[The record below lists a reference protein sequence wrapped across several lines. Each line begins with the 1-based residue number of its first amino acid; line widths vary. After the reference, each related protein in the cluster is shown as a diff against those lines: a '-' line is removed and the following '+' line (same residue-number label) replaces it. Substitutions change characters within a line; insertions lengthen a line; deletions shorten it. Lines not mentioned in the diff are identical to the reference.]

1 MRLSHTSRRPATV
14 TVIVIAF
21 LALLAVVA
29 LTFALYGM
37 READESK
44 VFRDSHNGGQTGMR
58 FNTRGSSTSDQP
70 PEPEVIINDALGKA
84 IYGSPDDLRGYFNML
99 RHQEIAR
106 TMYGFNPVDPTGAT
120 QAYNGVGALPGDVVH
135 STVPPALV
143 GSTNRVNWSWPG
155 AGAPLLDSDN
165 NYWRD
170 PIGNTQ
176 PPYNAATYKY
186 FARSANYTYPDRN
199 NMFLGAVDPKS
210 GRVLIPSYHR
220 PWLLGGAPTPQNN
233 ESGPQQYITPDP
245 NNPWLNP
252 EGRYLM
258 LRPRPIDHVY
268 NGTSEWRY
276 PEPDGQGGHADVENL
291 PGKSIGRQP
300 DSMWMDLDLPV
311 GRWMGKSYKPMV
323 AFLIVDTDGRINL
336 NTAGNYVQQIAG
348 GPPFKL
354 PGSNQGIGPWEVNP
368 THVLRDSTNSPDY
381 YGGYQIVS
389 GPIAPPRAAHNR
401 LGYTNPAGPIP
412 LKRVSSYYGDSLFP
426 NMPAPGSGA
435 HTYSSIDFDGGGQQA
450 QPYSMSI
457 GHETGIV
464 WAPPYDGMPGNAGNP
479 PRPSGA
485 GRYGNG
491 IYIPGAYDERSHHPS
506 MFNPYLLRARGAIN
520 PNGSV
525 DLPNRVFGVEELR
538 HLNSEYNYG
547 NYQPSEVARLA
558 QNSLGQSIFQSGRLN
573 PRWATTVM
581 SHDMHLP
588 GASPWLNAPSNQYT
602 LFPPGQGQPPS
613 QPQGPPPSA
622 LDFTSPTANLLSA
635 DFDSS
640 YRAKLAS
647 IVSAIDVTRKLTDY
661 RNNASQPYGP
671 MNMGNLNRAMQ
682 DRYNLCKD
690 IFDRLRYATCGQ
702 SPGYT
707 PAAATPEFHAHRFL
721 AQLAVN
727 IVDYIDNDD
736 VMTVFPWNPSAAG
749 NPFGTQAD
757 FTPPNNKQRVVFGF
771 ERPRLVMNETYIRY
785 ENDISDPKTQDPMD
799 MNKPKARLP
808 YQMKIWME
816 LHNPLTPANPAEQ
829 FTNPQLDDGNNGGY
843 RAKLVDTL
851 PGGETSI
858 YRILISKVNRNP
870 APMDPTDPM
879 LMRTQ
884 DNVDGTPDNMAAQI
898 IRTVDFR
905 SGNVTHPPVGQP
917 KVVQPNIGGN
927 YGPNSSFYILGP
939 EQDGPPMMANQPAQF
954 PGNENPPIQA
964 NLTTRDL
971 QYPMDSPGR
980 INAMGGEPNDIDI
993 NTNRPNWVPGFTLQR
1008 LANPYADGPMTN
1020 PLNPYVTT
1028 DYLNPDLNAGSIYD
1042 RVEASFSGNPNNMG
1056 IVPDLLTTFSWGR
1069 RQPYDAF
1076 INYGQ
1081 QNRYRQQ
1088 TNGAAAGQVGG
1099 QTFGRHNGSQ
1109 LAAYPG
1115 PGGND
1120 TLEQPFRPLVHL
1132 DRVLLSQA
1140 ELMHVVAV
1148 KPHEL
1153 TQTYQAPPN
1162 GQRWQFTA
1170 NWLDQGVV
1178 APNRGTYL
1186 WRALEFLKVPTRH
1199 AGLGMGGRVAGKV
1212 NINTTYAQE
1221 IFDAVCDAQSGTN
1234 RFSQAQVNQAWQ
1246 VLRGQRTP
1254 NWTTEPP
1261 SPNPFS
1267 AQDRPFYGMAAAVSP
1282 QTPPNSSVMDQHR
1295 TIVHAPQAPG
1305 QRGLW
1310 DGSIISGEDYFPSPS
1325 ANAGAVQKFELLSK
1339 VFNQFTTRS
1348 NCFTVYATIGYFE
1361 VRNPGPY
1368 NETNRPI
1375 LGKELGLDEGQVTRH
1390 KFFSVIDRTNLSI
1403 ETPAAPNQPIRQ
1415 GAPPVYFSY
1424 QPNVPLPTAANGY
1437 TVVPDPLPTGLPTDI
1452 RIPITGRDANGRL
1465 MGHYDGTSWT
1475 IQNGVSRLEIGIGQN
1490 VESNLP
1496 ITVLPPDP
1504 MDPATSTTTAV
1515 SRVTLTR
1522 AHDRG
1527 AQMRLMNPDPN
1538 QMPSVPGNPGP
1549 QPGFNY
1555 KSQRYA
1561 PVVKYVEQLR

>member
-1 MRLSHTSRRPATV
+1 MRLSHTSRRPATI
-14 TVIVIAF
+14 TVIVVAF
-21 LALLAVVA
+21 LALLFVVG
-29 LTFALYGM
+29 LTFALYGI

-84 IYGSPDDLRGYFNML
+84 IYGSPDDLRGYFNVL
-99 RHQEIAR
+99 RHQEISR
-106 TMYGFNPVDPTGAT
+106 TMYGYNPADPTGAT
-120 QAYNGVGALPGDVVH
+120 QAYSGVGALPADVVH
-135 STVPPALV
+135 PATSVPPPLV

-220 PWLLGGAPTPQNN
+220 PWLLGGAPTPPNN
-233 ESGPQQYITPDP
+233 ELGAQQFITPDP
-245 NNPWLNP
+245 LNPWLNP

-258 LRPRPIDHVY
+258 LRPRPIDQVY

-311 GRWMGKSYKPMV
+311 GRWMGKNYKPMV

-401 LGYTNPAGPIP
+401 LGYTSAYSSAVP
-412 LKRVSSYYGDSLFP
+412 LKRVTSYYGDSLFP

-450 QPYSMSI
+450 QTYSMSI

-479 PRPSGA
+479 PRPSST

-491 IYIPGAYDERSHHPS
+491 VYIPGAYDERSHHPS
-506 MFNPYLLRARGAIN
+506 LFNPYLLRARGAIN

-558 QNSLGQSIFQSGRLN
+558 PNSLGQSVIQSGRLN

-581 SHDMHLP
+581 SNDMHLP

-647 IVSAIDVTRKLTDY
+647 IVSAIDLTRKLTDY
-661 RNNASQPYGP
+661 RNNASQPYSP
-671 MNMGNLNRAMQ
+671 TNMGNLNRARQ
-682 DRYNLCKD
+682 DRHNLCKD
-690 IFDRLRYATCGQ
+690 IFDRLRFATCGQ
-702 SPGYT
+702 SPGYA
-707 PAAATPEFHAHRFL
+707 PLPVPEFNAHRFL

-727 IVDYIDNDD
+727 IVDFIDNDEI
-736 VMTVFPWNPSAAG
+736 MTVFPWNPSNSA

-757 FTPPNNKQRVVFGF
+757 FTPQDIKQRVVFGF

-785 ENDISDPKTQDPMD
+785 ENDPADQKTADPNDG
-799 MNKPKARLP
+799 NKRKAQLP
-808 YQMKIWME
+808 YSMNIWME
-816 LHNPLTPANPAEQ
+816 LHNPLTPANAAEQ
-829 FTNPQLDDGNNGGY
+829 SLSPEGDDGASGGY
-843 RAKLVDTL
+843 RAKLVDNL
-851 PGGETSI
+851 PAETSI
-858 YRILISKVNRNP
+858 YRVLINKLNRNP
-870 APMDPTDPM
+870 APMDPSDPM
-879 LMRTQ
+879 RMRLP
-884 DNVDGTPDNMAAQI
+884 DNVDGTPDNTAAPL
-898 IRTVDFR
+898 IRVVDFR
-905 SGNVTHPPVGQP
+905 TNVSHPMAGQP
-917 KVVQPNIGGN
+917 KVVQPNTGGQF
-927 YGPNSSFYILGP
+927 GPNSSFYIIGP
-939 EQDGPPMMANQPAQF
+939 LNDVPGQANNQAAVL
-954 PGNENPPIQA
+954 PGNIQA
-964 NLTTRDL
+964 NLTTSNL
-971 QYPMDSPGR
+971 QIQLDSPSR
-980 INAMGGEPNDIDI
+980 ITATGGEPTDIDVL
-993 NTNRPNWVPGFTLQR
+993 TNRPTWIPGFTLQR
-1008 LANPYADGPMTN
+1008 LANPFVDPNDPNN
-1020 PLNPYVTT
+1020 PNPYVTI
-1028 DYLNPDLNAGSIYD
+1028 DYLNPDITTTSIYD
-1042 RVEASFSGNPNNMG
+1042 RVDAWFNGNQPAMQ
-1056 IVPDLLTTFSWGR
+1056 PDWNTTYSWGR
-1069 RQPYDAF
+1069 RQPYDAA
-1076 INYGQ
+1076 IDYTQRARHSAQAQAAMGQ
-1081 QNRYRQQ
+1081 IS
-1088 TNGAAAGQVGG
+1088 G
-1099 QTFGRHNGSQ
+1099 QTLGKHNGQ
-1109 LAAYPG
+1109 NNAFPA
-1115 PGGND
+1115 PGGGAD
-1120 TLEQPFRPLVHL
+1120 SLEQPFRPLIHL

-1153 TQTYQAPPN
+1153 THLYQAPPA

-1186 WRALEFLKVPTRH
+1186 WRAMEYLKVPTRH

-1212 NINTTYAQE
+1212 NINTIYAHE

-1261 SPNPFS
+1261 APNPFS
-1267 AQDRPFYGMAAAVSP
+1267 GQDRPFYGLAAAVSP

-1325 ANAGAVQKFELLSK
+1325 ANAGAVQKFEMLSK

-1452 RIPITGRDANGRL
+1452 RIPITGRDAAGRL

-1475 IQNGVSRLEIGIGQN
+1475 IQNGVSLLEIGIGQN

-1504 MDPATSTTTAV
+1504 MDLATFTTTAV
-1515 SRVTLTR
+1515 IRVTLTR
-1522 AHDRG
+1522 AHARG